1 MASRTV
7 HCKKLGKELPG
18 LDRKPFPNELGQRIY
33 DEISQDAWKLWL
45 EHFKM
50 ILNEF
55 RLAPGDPR
63 TNQILYDQAEKFF
76 FGEGAQLPADWKPP
90 KRKG

>member
-1 MASRTV
+1 MARTV

-18 LDRKPFPNELGQRIY
+18 MAYRPFPNELGQRIF
-33 DEISQDAWKLWL
+33 DSISQEAWKMWL

-50 ILNEF
+50 ILNEY

-63 TNQILYDQAEKFF
+63 TNQILFQQAEQFF
-76 FGEGAQLPADWKPP
+76 FGEGAALPPGNVP
-90 KRKG
+90 EQQR